1 MPIAPGARLGS
12 YDVTALLGAGGMGE
26 VYRARD
32 RRLKREVA
40 IKVLPEAF
48 ARDAERLARFEREAQ
63 ALASLNHPN
72 IGSIYELAQIQS
84 SHFLVL
90 ELVEG
95 QTLADR
101 LAHGSIALPEALG
114 IARQIIEALDAAHEK
129 GIVHRDLKPGNV
141 MLTSDGGVKVL
152 DFGLAK
158 LTTGEAIG
166 TDGVGLTNSPTAMA
180 SMAGTILGTAS
191 YMSPEQAKGKSV
203 DKRADIW
210 AFGVVLYEMVTG
222 RRLFQGETLQ
232 ETLAAVIKDEP
243 DLVNVPSQVQ
253 PLLRQCLAKD
263 PKHRLRDVGDA
274 VLLLD
279 DAPRARAASARRAWP
294 WPVAAGGLGLMAA
307 LALWAPWRT
316 PPVPEVSRFQVTLPE
331 GTDFGGILS
340 LSPDG
345 RKLALVATGQDLQK
359 RLWIR
364 DMNSL
369 LAVPLPGSEI
379 KSPIG
384 GSMSWS
390 PDSRAMVFTD
400 ENRLM
405 KVEVSGSNVPVTIA
419 RLPALGGE
427 PSWNSEG
434 VILIGGIT
442 QGPIWRVPDSGGD
455 VKAVTALKG
464 TAVVHALPAF
474 LPDGRHFLY
483 WSYSPVDS
491 AAESGVYV
499 GSLDVGPEDQ
509 SSNRLLASDSQVVYV
524 SSPASGTG
532 KLLFVRGGRL
542 LAQSFDAKK
551 LTLTDEPVM
560 VAPTI
565 GGLGARASFTASN
578 NGTLAYRGE
587 REFDFR
593 WFDRAGRV
601 LNRVAE
607 ATGATF
613 ARVSPDGMRVAFDRV
628 DEAGGVDIWLAEMA
642 RGVTTRLTL
651 HAARDEFPIWSPD
664 GNRILFRSNRSGV
677 FDLYERATDG
687 AGDDRLVLH
696 TGLEKWPDDW
706 SRDGRYILYEERS
719 IETRDD
725 LWLLPMDGDR
735 TPIALVRSP
744 FTETFGQFSPD
755 GRWIAFQSD
764 RSGRDEVYLRP
775 FVTPGTNATTAPVYQ
790 VSRDGG
796 ARPVWREDGKELVY
810 IGPNRMITAV
820 EVTTNSRGQ
829 TGAPQRLFQ
838 MPIDFPGFIRLE
850 MDPGGQRFL
859 LRAPVSD
866 AARSPITIVMNW
878 QAALR
883 R

>member
-12 YDVTALLGAGGMGE
+12 YNITALLGAGGMGE

-32 RRLKREVA
+32 SRLKREVA

-63 ALASLNHPN
+63 VLASLNHPN
-72 IGSIYELAQIQS
+72 IASIYELAQIQS

-101 LAHGSIALPEALG
+101 LAHGSIALPEALA

-158 LTTGEAIG
+158 LATGEASV
-166 TDGVGLTNSPTAMA
+166 TDGIGLTNSPTAMA

-210 AFGVVLYEMVTG
+210 AFGIVMYEMVTG
-222 RRLFQGETLQ
+222 RRLFQGETSQ
-232 ETLAAVIKDEP
+232 EILAAVIKDEP
-243 DLVNVPSQVQ
+243 DLARVP
-253 PLLRQCLAKD
+253 PPIRALLQRCLAKD
-263 PKHRLRDVGDA
+263 PNRRLRDIGDA

-279 DAPRARAASARRAWP
+279 EAPRAKATSARLAWL
-294 WPVAAGGLGLMAA
+294 WPAVAGALGITA
-307 LALWAPWRT
+307 LVALWAPWST
-316 PPVPEVSRFQVTLPE
+316 PPVPEVTRFQIASPDRGE
-331 GTDFGGILS
+331 FGEILK

-345 RKLALVATGQDLQK
+345 RKLAFTATGQDLRS
-359 RLWIR
+359 RLWVR
-364 DMNSL
+364 DLDSL
-369 LAVPLPGSEI
+369 TAVPIPGSEI
-379 KSPIG
+379 SSSVG

-390 PDSRAMVFTD
+390 PDSRALVFTD

-405 KVEVSGSNVPVTIA
+405 KVELSGSSVPVTIA
-419 RLPALGGE
+419 RVPAIGRE

-434 VILIGGIT
+434 AILIGGVT
-442 QGPIWRVPDSGGD
+442 QGPIWRVSESGGD

-464 TAVVHALPAF
+464 TAVVHTFPAF

-483 WSYSPVDS
+483 LSYSPVNS
-491 AAESGVYV
+491 AESGVYV

-509 SSNRLLASDSQVVYV
+509 SSDRLLRSDSQVVYV
-524 SSPASGTG
+524 LSPATGTG
-532 KLLFVRGGRL
+532 HLLFVRGGQL

-551 LTLTDEPVM
+551 LTLTDEAVM

-565 GGLGARASFTASN
+565 GGLGARASFTAAN
-578 NGTLAYRGE
+578 NGTLAYRGA
-587 REFDFR
+587 REYEFR
-593 WFDRAGRV
+593 WVDRAGKV
-601 LNRVAE
+601 ADRVAE
-607 ATGATF
+607 ATSATF
-613 ARVSPDGMRVAFDRV
+613 ARVSPDGARVAFDRV

-651 HAARDEFPIWSPD
+651 DAARDEFPIWSPD
-664 GNRILFRSNRSGV
+664 GKRILFRSNRSGV

-687 AGDDRLVLH
+687 TGDDRLVLH

-706 SRDGRYILYEERS
+706 SHDGRYILYEERS

-725 LWLLPMDGDR
+725 LWLLPVDGAR
-735 TPIALVRSP
+735 TPIALARSP

-764 RSGRDEVYLRP
+764 RSGRDEVYVQP
-775 FVTPGTNATTAPVYQ
+775 FVTPGTNATTAPLYQ

-820 EVTTNSRGQ
+820 EVTTNPRVQ
-829 TGAPQRLFQ
+829 TGAPHPLFQ
-838 MPIDFPGFIRLE
+838 MPIDIPGFIRLE
-850 MDPGGQRFL
+850 MHPGGQRFL
-859 LRAPVSD
+859 IRAPVSD
-866 AARSPITIVMNW
+866 ARSLITIVMNW